1 MSGERWCLREKSPC
15 DVLLKFIEVF
25 RGKGWLNKKLRIKYQ
40 NKRYWISCNE
50 ERFFAYEIND
60 NCGLGPGV
68 PGWPVCLVEND
79 YVYDESEISA
89 LIPTTKWNTDD
100 WLDVIANQKF
110 ELL

>member
-1 MSGERWCLREKSPC
+1 M
-15 DVLLKFIEVF
+15 LLKFIEIF
-25 RGKGWLNKKLRIKYQ
+25 RGKGWLNKKLGIKYQ

-68 PGWPVCLVEND
+68 PGWPVCLVETD

-89 LIPTTKWNTDD
+89 LTSTKLDTDD
-100 WLDVIANQKF
+100 WLNIIASQKF